1 MIRLSSI
8 FEADIGALIYAHRG
22 ASGYSP
28 ENTMAAFRKAV
39 ELGSHGIECDVQMT
53 KDRRLVICHDET
65 LERTTDGKGF
75 IKDLS
80 YNEIREL
87 DAGGWFDSRFKN
99 EKIPELS
106 ELLKLVKDNGLL
118 LNIEI
123 KSGIVQYPGIEERII
138 AEVEDFGLLSKVI
151 ISSFNH
157 YSVKKC
163 KEINPS
169 VKTGIL
175 YMEGL
180 FEPWNYMKSL
190 GCECA
195 HPFYMAL
202 TPEISKE
209 LKARGHIINVF
220 TVNDPKASMKLS
232 EMGVDGIITNY
243 PDRILE
249 ALKNKE
255 GSAQIE

>member
-1 MIRLSSI
+1 VIGLSSD
-8 FEADIGALIYAHRG
+8 FGKAAGTLVYAHRG
-22 ASGYSP
+22 ASGYAP
-28 ENTMAAFRKAV
+28 ENTMAAFKRAV

-53 KDRRLVICHDET
+53 RDGRLVICHDET
-65 LERTTDGKGF
+65 LERTTNGKGF

-80 YNEIREL
+80 YDELKTL
-87 DAGGWFDSRFKN
+87 DAGGWFGNEFRG
-99 EKIPELS
+99 EKIPRLL
-106 ELLKLVKDNGLL
+106 ELLELVKDNGLL

-123 KSGIVQYPGIEERII
+123 KSGIVQYPGIEQKVMDQI
-138 AEVEDFGLLSKVI
+138 AAFGLWKKVI

-163 KEINPS
+163 KELSPS

-180 FEPWNYMKSL
+180 YEPWNYMKSL

-195 HPFYMAL
+195 HPFYLAL
-202 TPEISKE
+202 VPEIAGE

-220 TVNDPKASMKLS
+220 TVDDPKSAVRLS
-232 EMGVDGIITNY
+232 KMGVDGIITNY

-249 ALKNKE
+249 ALRK
-255 GSAQIE
+255 

>member
-1 MIRLSSI
+1 MSNILV
-8 FEADIGALIYAHRG
+8 YAHRG
-22 ASGYSP
+22 ASGYAP
-28 ENTMAAFRKAV
+28 ENTMAAFKKAV

-53 KDRRLVICHDET
+53 KDGKLVICHDET
-65 LERTTDGKGF
+65 LERTTDGKGLL
-75 IKDLS
+75 KDLS
-80 YNEIREL
+80 YDEIKEL
-87 DAGGWFDSRFKN
+87 DAGGWFDRKFKN
-99 EKIPELS
+99 ERIPQLS

-123 KSGIVQYPGIEERII
+123 KSGIVQYPGIEQKIM
-138 AEVEDFGLLSKVI
+138 AEVGAFGLTSKVI

-157 YSVKKC
+157 YAVKKC

-175 YMEGL
+175 YMEGI

-202 TPEISKE
+202 VPEISRE

-220 TVNDPKASMKLS
+220 TVNDLKAAIELVK
-232 EMGVDGIITNY
+232 MGVDGIITNY

-249 ALKNKE
+249 ALKK
-255 GSAQIE
+255 

>member
-1 MIRLSSI
+1 MSSI
-8 FEADIGALIYAHRG
+8 FEADTGALVYAHRG
-22 ASGYSP
+22 ASGYAP
-28 ENTMAAFRKAV
+28 ENTMAAFKKAV
-39 ELGSHGIECDVQMT
+39 EIGSHGIECDVQVT
-53 KDRRLVICHDET
+53 KDGKLVICHDET

-75 IKDLS
+75 IKDLN

-87 DAGGWFDSRFKN
+87 DAGDWFDSRFKN
-99 EKIPELS
+99 EKIPQLS
-106 ELLKLVKDNGLL
+106 ELLKLVKDNGLI

-123 KSGIVQYPGIEERII
+123 KSGIVLYPGIEQKVMD
-138 AEVEDFGLLSKVI
+138 EVMAFGLPARVI

-157 YSVKKC
+157 YSVKTC

-202 TPEISKE
+202 TQEISKE

-220 TVNDPKASMKLS
+220 TVNDPKAAVELVR
-232 EMGVDGIITNY
+232 MGVDGIITNY
-243 PDRILE
+243 PDRIVE
-249 ALKNKE
+249 ALKK
-255 GSAQIE
+255 

>member
-1 MIRLSSI
+1 LSSI
-8 FEADIGALIYAHRG
+8 FEAATGFLVYAHRG
-22 ASGYSP
+22 ASGYAP
-28 ENTMAAFRKAV
+28 ENTMAAFKEAV

-65 LERTTDGKGF
+65 LERTTDGKGL

-80 YNEIREL
+80 YNEVREL
-87 DAGGWFDSRFKN
+87 DAGSWFDSKFRN
-99 EKIPELS
+99 ERIPRLL
-106 ELLKLVKDNGLL
+106 ELLELVKDAGLL

-123 KSGIVQYPGIEERII
+123 KSGIVQYPGIEQKVL
-138 AEVEDFGLLSKVI
+138 AQVAAFGLQAKVI

-157 YSVKKC
+157 YAVKKC
-163 KEINPS
+163 KEISPS

-190 GCECA
+190 DCECA

-202 TPEISKE
+202 TAEISRE
-209 LKARGHIINVF
+209 FKARGYIINVF
-220 TVNDPKASMKLS
+220 TVNDPKTAIELAR
-232 EMGVDGIITNY
+232 MGADGIITNY
-243 PDRILE
+243 PDRILK
-249 ALKNKE
+249 ALKNRE
-255 GSAQIE
+255 ESD